1 MIYVTLP
8 KRRAKI
14 LPMKYVS
21 KTEELFF
28 LVLEHS
34 FQNMYNDVITVMETN
49 IKGFRFGITEK
60 ILF

>member
-1 MIYVTLP
+1 MIYAILP
-8 KRRAKI
+8 KRIEKI

-34 FQNMYNDVITVMETN
+34 FQNMYSDAIIVIETE
-49 IKGFRFGITEK
+49 IKGFRFGITK
-60 ILF
+60 RILF